1 MSWNESEGAL
11 RAEMTFA
18 DFAEAFAFMTR
29 GGLIAQEQGHHP
41 DMAISWNK
49 VNITI
54 TTHDAGST
62 VTDKDRKLASA
73 IDGMMKAGRTRI
85 RTSYGELGLQRL
97 AG

>member
-1 MSWNESEGAL
+1 MSWNESDGAL

-29 GGLIAQEQGHHP
+29 VGLIAQEQGHHP
-41 DMAISWNK
+41 DLAISWNK
-49 VNITI
+49 VTITI

-73 IDGMMKAGRTRI
+73 IDGMMKA
-85 RTSYGELGLQRL
+85 
-97 AG
+97 

>member
-1 MSWNESEGAL
+1 MSWNESDGAL

-29 GGLIAQEQGHHP
+29 VGLIAQEQGHHP

-73 IDGMMKAGRTRI
+73 IDGMMKA
-85 RTSYGELGLQRL
+85 
-97 AG
+97 

>member
-1 MSWNESEGAL
+1 MSWNESDGAL
-11 RAEMTFA
+11 RAELTFA

-29 GGLIAQEQGHHP
+29 VGLIAQEQGHHP

-73 IDGMMKAGRTRI
+73 IDGMMKA
-85 RTSYGELGLQRL
+85 
-97 AG
+97 